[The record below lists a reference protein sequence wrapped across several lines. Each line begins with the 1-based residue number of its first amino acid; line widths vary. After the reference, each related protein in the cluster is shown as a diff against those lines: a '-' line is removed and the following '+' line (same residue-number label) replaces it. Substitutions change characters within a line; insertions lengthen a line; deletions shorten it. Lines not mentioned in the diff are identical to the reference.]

1 MKREKFNLKE
11 EYKKSWKY
19 IKATRNFIYTVIGIF
34 FLFALF
40 GFFIPAPEFLAQQIL
55 ELIED
60 LLEKTVGMS
69 ATELIGFIFF
79 NNLKSSF
86 FGMIFGVLIGIF
98 PIISVVANGYLL
110 GFVGALSVEIG
121 GSSVLLRLLPH
132 GIFELSAVFISLG
145 MGIKLGTIIFQKNH
159 RKSFRDYFLNS
170 LRVFLLVV
178 VPLLV
183 IAAIIEGILISSF
196 V

>member
-1 MKREKFNLKE
+1 MKREKFNLKG

-19 IKATRNFIYTVIGIF
+19 IKVTRNFIYTVIGIF

-40 GFFIPAPEFLAQQIL
+40 GFFIPAPEFLEQQIL
-55 ELIED
+55 ELIRG
-60 LLEKTVGMS
+60 LLEKTAGMS

-98 PIISVVANGYLL
+98 PMISVVSNGYLL
-110 GFVGALSVEIG
+110 GFVGAFSVELG
-121 GSSVLLRLLPH
+121 GLSVLLRLLPH

-145 MGIKLGTIIFQKNH
+145 MGIKLGTIIFRKNY
-159 RKSFRDYFLNS
+159 KKVFRDYFLNS
-170 LRVFLLVV
+170 LKVFLLVV
-178 VPLLV
+178 IPLLV
-183 IAAIIEGILISSF
+183 IAAIIEGILISF
-196 V
+196 F